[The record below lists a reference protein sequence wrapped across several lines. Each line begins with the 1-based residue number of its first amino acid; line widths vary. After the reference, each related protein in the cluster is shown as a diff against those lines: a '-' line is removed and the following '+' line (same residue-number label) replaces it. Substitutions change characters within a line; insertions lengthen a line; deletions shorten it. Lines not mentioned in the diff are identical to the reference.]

1 MCGVKAAGSRTWGL
15 RRGGAR
21 SDGESRWLAGSC
33 SPAWAEVRGCFA
45 VEESASPLLLIKATH
60 IPPRSLA
67 GVHYCTSP
75 KSSLDTLNITGR
87 PLGEQR
93 VGGRGWWGGLV
104 DARGRAGADHTWTS
118 ELKVPSCGIPQLSR
132 WVVSNRLQ
140 LGIHSRNNKW
150 DDPCPR

>member
-1 MCGVKAAGSRTWGL
+1 MFSSKLSKVTLQFPKLLKDEVA
-15 RRGGAR
+15 
-21 SDGESRWLAGSC
+21 LAFFTLC
-33 SPAWAEVRGCFA
+33 P
-45 VEESASPLLLIKATH
+45 SPLLLIKATH
-60 IPPRSLA
+60 ISPRSLL

-93 VGGRGWWGGLV
+93 VGGRGRWGGLV